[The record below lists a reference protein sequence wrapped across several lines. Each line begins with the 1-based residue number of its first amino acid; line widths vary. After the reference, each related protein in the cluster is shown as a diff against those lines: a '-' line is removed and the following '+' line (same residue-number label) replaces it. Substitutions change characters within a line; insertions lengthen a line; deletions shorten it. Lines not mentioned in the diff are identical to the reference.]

1 MIDPAVILR
10 TVADLFGV
18 SIADLIGTRR
28 YKRLTSAR
36 QAAAY
41 ALRQAGLGVIETGE
55 LLRRDHS
62 TITYSVRQAERRTT
76 ADPAYAAKLHQLL
89 VRPSDPPPALH
100 ATRTRP
106 AQRVAVA
113 LTPQLRLSLS
123 FWGVATP
130 IVA

>member
-1 MIDPAVILR
+1 MIDPATIIRV
-10 TVADLFGV
+10 VCDLFGV
-18 SIADLIGTRR
+18 AVSDLISPRR
-28 YKRLTSAR
+28 YKRLTPAR

-55 LLRRDHS
+55 ILHRDHT
-62 TITYSVRQAERRTT
+62 TITYSVRQAERRAT

-89 VRPSDPPPALH
+89 VRPSDPPPAPV

-123 FWGVATP
+123 FWGVGTP
-130 IVA
+130 RTA